1 MERKPAS
8 AFITTRKGFCYLT
21 IRSFRSNRHLM
32 RIRNYT
38 LDADDKRQMR
48 RLHPDV
54 VFDWKK
60 IAQQLA
66 EKRELCRGY
75 RSRRRTSAAARPQR
89 ADDPLIA
96 VFEPGTR
103 TVYVNGLPSTTRAAG
118 ALLDAILQMDRPSEE

>member
-1 MERKPAS
+1 MEPKPAN

-21 IRSFRSNRHLM
+21 IKSYRTNIHLI

-60 IAQQLA
+60 ITRQLA
-66 EKRELCRGY
+66 ENREVCRGY
-75 RSRRRTSAAARPQR
+75 RARRRSAAAARSGRPR
-89 ADDPLIA
+89 EPLFG
-96 VFEPGTR
+96 VFDAATS
-103 TVYVNGLPSTTRAAG
+103 TIYANGPPSTARSAG
-118 ALLDAILQMDRPSEE
+118 ALLDAVLQMDRALKE

>member
-1 MERKPAS
+1 
-8 AFITTRKGFCYLT
+8 
-21 IRSFRSNRHLM
+21 M

-75 RSRRRTSAAARPQR
+75 RSRRRTSGAARPQR
-89 ADDPLIA
+89 AHEPLIG

-103 TVYVNGLPSTTRAAG
+103 TVYVNGLPATARAAG
-118 ALLDAILQMDRPSEE
+118 ALLDAILQMDRPSED

>member
-66 EKRELCRGY
+66 EKREICRDY
-75 RSRRRTSAAARPQR
+75 RSRRRTSAAARRQR
-89 ADDPLIA
+89 ADDPLFG

-103 TVYVNGLPSTTRAAG
+103 TVYVNGLPSTARAAG
-118 ALLDAILQMDRPSEE
+118 ALLDAILQMDRTSNE